1 MVVTNGIAVTS
12 GRFAAT
18 MNAPVVFS
26 AATIW
31 A

>member
-1 MVVTNGIAVTS
+1 MVVTNGIAVTL
-12 GRFAAT
+12 GRVAAT
-18 MNAPVVFS
+18 MNAPVGLR